1 MTRIKSGE
9 VFGKKQ
15 EKVVFSLAWNKIKRK
30 HKKCQVKRQIEINEG
45 GKRDKDKIT
54 FS

>member
-30 HKKCQVKRQIEINEG
+30 HKKVSSKKTN
-45 GKRDKDKIT
+45 
-54 FS
+54 